1 MVSHMTSMKLT
12 VVSLVFFPADF
23 FEHVLFVVSLGTSTL
38 HLVIIL
44 VIVYISKKKCKPYL
58 VVVS

>member
-23 FEHVLFVVSLGTSTL
+23 FEHVLFVVSLGTSTQ

-44 VIVYISKKKCKPYL
+44 VIDIQKKCEPYL

>member
-23 FEHVLFVVSLGTSTL
+23 FEHVLFIVLLGTSTL

-44 VIVYISKKKCKPYL
+44 VIDVQKICEPSL